1 MESRRGEGYK
11 EDDDRVVKVISGL
24 DKSDC
29 QGEEEERH
37 YWEEDEE
44 ESVEKVTIIVR
55 PSSRRSVLVSH
66 LCK

>member
-37 YWEEDEE
+37 YWEE